1 VSRFIEPRAFAAEM
15 DRHLGELRDSPKLP
29 GVDRIRMPGEDRRNR
44 RAERSANGVV
54 LSATLMKQ
62 LDDLAVEL
70 KIKPLAGR

>member
-1 VSRFIEPRAFAAEM
+1 
-15 DRHLGELRDSPKLP
+15 
-29 GVDRIRMPGEDRRNR
+29 
-44 RAERSANGVV
+44 VV